1 MTAGSMTKVWLGLGS
16 NKGDSLAILHAA
28 IEELRS
34 LLEDLKVSGFWRSR
48 ARYYEDQDDFIN
60 AVVSGFTMLDPH
72 ELLARIHAIEAA
84 HGRDRTREFAKGPRT
99 LDIDILLYDNAV
111 LAEPDLIIPHAGLQE
126 RKFVLL
132 PLLELDP
139 DLVHP
144 VLGLS
149 LMNIAASLPPQG
161 IYPLVD
167 DRYDA
172 PYPQ

>member
-1 MTAGSMTKVWLGLGS
+1 MTKVWLGLGS
-16 NKGDSLAILHAA
+16 NRGESLAILHAA
-28 IEELRS
+28 IEELRT
-34 LLEDLKVSGFWRSR
+34 LLDDLKVSGFWKSR

-60 AVVSGFTMLDPH
+60 AAVSGFTMLDPH

-84 HGRDRTREFAKGPRT
+84 HGRDRTREFVKGPRT
-99 LDIDILLYDNAV
+99 LDIDILLYGNAV

-144 VLGLS
+144 VLELS
-149 LMNIAASLPPQG
+149 LMSIAASLPPQG